1 MGHHGDSYQQFY
13 MPDLIERD
21 FQSIYFGTP
30 SQDDLIQ
37 HAARMGILRDE
48 RAPIGLTD
56 EQKLE
61 FKAELNRHPAI
72 VRLRAK
78 PERYKQRLRSQGY
91 HPIDAAKGTR
101 LHDRYDGAKRKLHS
115 LTNVLRKRK
124 EDQAILDFHDAIDDY
139 DIKRQLNGKVRAA
152 LPTRTVI
159 QYEFPECAVVANLLS
174 QSLHKLEEEQ
184 FP

>member
-1 MGHHGDSYQQFY
+1 

-48 RAPIGLTD
+48 RAPTGLTD

-61 FKAELNRHPAI
+61 FKVELDRHPEI

-78 PERYKQRLRSQGY
+78 RERYKQRLRSQGY
-91 HPIDAAKGTR
+91 RPINAAKGTR
-101 LHDRYDGAKRKLHS
+101 LHDCYDKAKRKLYS

-124 EDQAILDFHDAIDDY
+124 EDQAILNFHDAINDY
-139 DIKRQLNGKVRAA
+139 DIERQLNGNVRAD
-152 LPTRTVI
+152 LPTRTVV
-159 QYEFPECAVVANLLS
+159 QYEFCERAVIANLLS
-174 QSLHKLEEEQ
+174 
-184 FP
+184 